1 MNNKQ
6 LTPTYQR
13 LWNRDFTLLT
23 IAEAVLC
30 MSCYATIPFMPRL
43 LLGDGDITPTA
54 AAMTMAVFVAG
65 IFISGF
71 FGSWLI
77 QRFRRNKV
85 CFISS
90 LCLATAIAAIPLASD
105 FLPARVDTTWAM
117 MALCLYAGLAF
128 GQAKRV
134 LSCTLLTDKTES
146 CHRTEA
152 NYAAIWTARLT
163 LAASPLL
170 AGCLRPLMS
179 ATAYHMTFAAA
190 AVTSGLL
197 VMGVRFPFRAPDE
210 EVHML
215 STDRFLLT
223 KGLDVAAVIALA
235 TAALGIM
242 MTAHANTMFYA
253 SLAAGFVTA
262 MATLKYS
269 VVRTGR
275 YTAAAGNA
283 CVLAALAMMAWTEGP
298 MHMTFKPMLLG
309 IGLGLTLSVQI
320 YRLLAQCDHCQRS
333 TAESTYF
340 MASDGGLFLGIA
352 TCHMMQGGHT
362 HAALT
367 LAAMAA
373 IACALGATGKRKS
386 TPRHA

>member
-1 MNNKQ
+1 MNNNQ

-117 MALCLYAGLAF
+117 TALCLYAGLAF

-134 LSCTLLTDKTES
+134 LSCTLLTDKTEA
-146 CHRTEA
+146 CHRAEA
-152 NYAAIWTARLT
+152 NYPAI
-163 LAASPLL
+163 
-170 AGCLRPLMS
+170 
-179 ATAYHMTFAAA
+179 
-190 AVTSGLL
+190 
-197 VMGVRFPFRAPDE
+197 
-210 EVHML
+210 
-215 STDRFLLT
+215 
-223 KGLDVAAVIALA
+223 
-235 TAALGIM
+235 
-242 MTAHANTMFYA
+242 
-253 SLAAGFVTA
+253 
-262 MATLKYS
+262 
-269 VVRTGR
+269 
-275 YTAAAGNA
+275 
-283 CVLAALAMMAWTEGP
+283 
-298 MHMTFKPMLLG
+298 
-309 IGLGLTLSVQI
+309 
-320 YRLLAQCDHCQRS
+320 
-333 TAESTYF
+333 
-340 MASDGGLFLGIA
+340 
-352 TCHMMQGGHT
+352 
-362 HAALT
+362 
-367 LAAMAA
+367 
-373 IACALGATGKRKS
+373 
-386 TPRHA
+386 